1 MKPKECVLT
10 AFQNKKPERVPAII
24 YGGGV
29 WTMKHTGNTFQGLIG
44 KPKEMA
50 EMVIKVNEEI
60 KSDMVYVGSGYNN
73 VHLQPFGGRIKYR
86 PVGAPDLEE
95 PLMNNDED
103 LERLKEQYSDI
114 RATLASDPVVQTI
127 WEAAQLVH
135 DAIGDEYLVS
145 ATAWGPFSLAAQIYG
160 VEKMMQDC
168 FRKPDL
174 VAATID
180 WAADINYY
188 FYEPMIKAGAIEATA
203 IADATASGDLISPR
217 MFKKFALP
225 GLQKFH
231 AKIKAL
237 NPDIGRFVHICGDT
251 TKSLELFPEMGAH
264 CIAIDMKVD
273 LAVAHEKIGDK
284 MCIGGNSH
292 PVFVLN
298 NGTKEQVIEN
308 AKQCIEKAGLDGGY
322 LLLPGCDIPPGL
334 PVENIFAYLETGR
347 NWKY

>member
-1 MKPKECVLT
+1 MKPKDCVLT
-10 AFQNKKPERVPAII
+10 AFENKKPERVPAII

-29 WTMKHTGNTFQGLIG
+29 WTMKHTGNTFDGLIG

-50 EMVIKVNEEI
+50 DMVIRVNEEI

-73 VHLQPFGGRIKYR
+73 VHLQPFGGTIKYR

-95 PLMNNDED
+95 PLMNED
-103 LERLKEQYSDI
+103 DDLQRIREKYPDI
-114 RATLASDPVVQTI
+114 RAALAGDPVIQTI

-135 DAIGDEYLVS
+135 ERIGDDYLVS

-168 FRKPDL
+168 FRKPKL
-174 VAATID
+174 VADTID
-180 WAADINYY
+180 LAAEINYY
-188 FYEPMIKAGAIEATA
+188 FYEPMIKNGSIQATA

-225 GLQKFH
+225 GLKKFH
-231 AKIKAL
+231 AMIEKL
-237 NPDIGRFVHICGDT
+237 NCGRFLHICGDT
-251 TKSLELFPEMGAH
+251 TKSLELFPESGAQ

-298 NGTKEQVIEN
+298 NGTKEVIIAN
-308 AKQCIEKAGLDGGY
+308 AKKCIQDAGLDGGY
-322 LLLPGCDIPPGL
+322 ILLPGCDIPPGL
-334 PVENIFAYLETGR
+334 PVENIHAYLSTGR
-347 NWKY
+347 EWKY